1 MARRRSKLDT
11 EIQHLYGLPL
21 GEFTAARNTLAKQ
34 LKKSGDK
41 GDKEAAEEVASLP
54 KPSVSA
60 WAVNHLFTV
69 APEEMEELL
78 ASGERA
84 RTALREILSGGD
96 PGALREAIQEAR
108 DLANELRDRA
118 AGVIA
123 EGGRRPGQAI
133 VDRIATN
140 LQSLAFSP
148 AAEPQIARGWLDVD
162 LPPPGF
168 EVLAGLQLAAT
179 APGKTKPAP
188 APKPEPR
195 KPAAPAAKKSAEDR
209 RKAEERTEEERLR
222 EKREREE
229 ARAREQREK
238 EEARAQ
244 ERRDRLEAQH
254 RERLSRAQ
262 AARDEAAGRA
272 DFLRRKAEQA
282 EKTAED
288 LRERLEEAERIAEDA
303 SNRAK
308 EADKELA
315 KADKAVRA
323 ARR

>member
-34 LKKSGDK
+34 LKKG
-41 GDKEAAEEVASLP
+41 GDKEGAEEVASLP

-69 APEEMEELL
+69 APEQMEELL
-78 ASGERA
+78 ASGDRA
-84 RTALREILSGGD
+84 RKALQQILSGGD
-96 PGALREAIQEAR
+96 PGTLRDAIQEAR

-118 AGVIA
+118 AGVLSK
-123 EGGRRPGQAI
+123 EGSRPGQAI

-148 AAEPQIARGWLDVD
+148 AAEPQIERGWLDVD

-168 EVLAGLQLAAT
+168 EVLAGLQIAAT
-179 APGKTKPAP
+179 APRKAKPAP

-195 KPAAPAAKKSAEDR
+195 KPAAPAAPAGKKSAEE
-209 RKAEERTEEERLR
+209 RKEEDRLR

-229 ARAREQREK
+229 ERAREQREK

-254 RERLSRAQ
+254 REKLSRAQ

-282 EKTAED
+282 EKAAAD

-303 SNRAK
+303 RKRAE
-308 EADKELA
+308 EADKALA